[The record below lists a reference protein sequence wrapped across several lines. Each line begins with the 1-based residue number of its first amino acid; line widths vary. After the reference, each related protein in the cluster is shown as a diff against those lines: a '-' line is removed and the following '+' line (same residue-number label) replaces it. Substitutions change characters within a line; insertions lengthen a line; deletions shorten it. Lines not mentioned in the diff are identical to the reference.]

1 MEIIIT
7 ILALIFRIILNL
19 FNLDWSF
26 ITGVGTLMLALAA
39 VIGILFNFKTSKQN
53 QKLIEEE
60 SYTRIQEVETRTF
73 PKIRLT
79 TGKNIAQGN
88 VSFKLFYY
96 EELLDLEIR
105 LFNSDKKR
113 MYPESCLVTYSIL
126 ESDEKKEDTL
136 YILEFSKEHSVSLK
150 FNCPYKDTRNNKNM
164 SPIANVITINARFNS
179 GNYVPLKYIYLKLNS
194 LFLNEYIF
202 LYEDASGGKLYF
214 RRMYVKY
221 PWKNEPWIETSC
233 EVLRIDKDKL
243 EIKKNKLFESG
254 PSVELKLR

>member
-1 MEIIIT
+1 MG
-7 ILALIFRIILNL
+7 ILDLFILILRIILNL

-39 VIGILFNFKTSKQN
+39 VIGIIFNFKTSKQN

-79 TGKNIAQGN
+79 TGKNIAPGN
-88 VSFKLFYY
+88 VRFKIFYY
-96 EELLDLEIR
+96 EELFDLEIR
-105 LFNSDKKR
+105 LFNSNKER
-113 MYPESCLVTYSIL
+113 IYPELCLVNYSIL
-126 ESDEKKEDTL
+126 KSDVKKEDTL
-136 YILEFSKEHSVSLK
+136 YTLQFFKENSVSIK
-150 FNCPYKDTRNNKNM
+150 FNCPYRDTRNNKNM
-164 SPIANVITINARFNS
+164 SPIANVITINAQFNPN
-179 GNYVPLKYIYLKLNS
+179 NYVPLKYIYLKLNS

-202 LYEDASGGKLYF
+202 LYEDASGGNLYF

-221 PWKNEPWIETSC
+221 PWKNEPWIEASC
-233 EVLRIDKDKL
+233 DILRIHKDKL

-254 PSVELKLR
+254 PPVELKQ